1 MRALIVEDESR
12 IARNLQRAL
21 ETVPSFAA
29 DVLGDGLEA
38 WERLRSGEPYDLL
51 LLDRMLP
58 GMDGLDLLQ
67 RLRALGSRVPVLILT
82 ALGTK
87 EDIVQGL
94 DYGCDDYL
102 VKPYDTGELLARCK
116 ALVRRGQEHPAPV
129 LQVADLCVYTR
140 THAVMRGARA
150 MELPALEY
158 RLLEYLAF
166 RPGAVVSKAELLEHL
181 YDYNWEKFSNVV
193 EHYIWSLRSKLE
205 AKGEAPS
212 TRCAGYRP
220 EGPSGTSAPPRLCL
234 RLRPRSSSPYRRMAG
249 RGMERRKTSLDQ
261 VEIQAGNCSPRR
273 RCGQTAGGHQPHP
286 SPPVRA
292 VPSGRQ
298 GRDPW
303 EFPRDGR
310 REWFGPYLED
320 PRSSGGRGAVRCRV
334 LDAAKRSGTPRIR
347 TLPRSAH
354 RVLLVQPL
362 AERSTG
368 SFARR
373 PPPPSRPPAHGL
385 LWASIRAAPACA
397 R

>member
-12 IARNLQRAL
+12 IARNIQRAL
-21 ETVPSFAA
+21 ETLPSFAA

-67 RLRALGSRVPVLILT
+67 RLRESGSRVPVLILT

-116 ALVRRGQEHPAPV
+116 ALVRRSQEHPAPV
-129 LQVADLCVYTR
+129 LQVADLCVDTR

-193 EHYIWSLRSKLE
+193 EHYVWSLRSKLE
-205 AKGEAPS
+205 AKGEARLLH
-212 TRCAGYRP
+212 TVRGVGYRLSDGP
-220 EGPSGTSAPPRLCL
+220 EP
-234 RLRPRSSSPYRRMAG
+234 
-249 RGMERRKTSLDQ
+249 
-261 VEIQAGNCSPRR
+261 
-273 RCGQTAGGHQPHP
+273 
-286 SPPVRA
+286 
-292 VPSGRQ
+292 
-298 GRDPW
+298 
-303 EFPRDGR
+303 
-310 REWFGPYLED
+310 
-320 PRSSGGRGAVRCRV
+320 
-334 LDAAKRSGTPRIR
+334 
-347 TLPRSAH
+347 
-354 RVLLVQPL
+354 
-362 AERSTG
+362 
-368 SFARR
+368 
-373 PPPPSRPPAHGL
+373 
-385 LWASIRAAPACA
+385 
-397 R
+397 